1 MKNTEYLEAGSRGVC
16 GYFEAKQEGTFNFLI
31 SSYSSISLS
40 FGVWFYAQSGF
51 VHSLQRPV
59 QLFTM
64 SSAGANLS
72 CFDLIDRA

>member
-1 MKNTEYLEAGSRGVC
+1 MKNTEYLEAGSREIC
-16 GYFEAKQEGTFNFLI
+16 GYFEAKEEGTFSFLI

-51 VHSLQRPV
+51 MHSLQRPV

-72 CFDLIDRA
+72 CSDLMDHA